1 MMGQKGKSSVS
12 MSFAQ
17 LLVKNEYM
25 KSQMGLGLGN
35 YYDKIILITHT
46 PTHIL
51 RESEEK
57 DNKRKGFMKT

>member
-1 MMGQKGKSSVS
+1 